1 MFVHDGGALFALLWV
16 FVLVFNLMQLFV
28 YRQLR
33 GYGRDASDVTRTIIS
48 LVDEMK
54 DDCARL
60 TESLSWGCWDTS

>member
-1 MFVHDGGALFALLWV
+1 MLA
-16 FVLVFNLMQLFV
+16 FNLMQLFV

-60 TESLSWGCWDTS
+60 